1 MLEMSSKVTPKI
13 KTPQLRM
20 FERSSEIEVLYG
32 VGAICNVIMIL
43 FNLERVYMSS
53 DYFHIDIF
61 WNCSDQYNCHV
72 YKSRNNLCY
81 AYVSDKNFSCIDLGL
96 IFPAATCFS

>member
-1 MLEMSSKVTPKI
+1 MVLEMSSKVTPKI

-43 FNLERVYMSS
+43 FNLERVYVSS
-53 DYFHIDIF
+53 DYFHIDFGI
-61 WNCSDQYNCHV
+61 
-72 YKSRNNLCY
+72 
-81 AYVSDKNFSCIDLGL
+81 AL
-96 IFPAATCFS
+96 ISTIVKAINAEIT